1 MKRLLVLLALAGIT
15 VAQPVLRLK
24 SNRQTRQTGASEIRR
39 RDLGWSHRI
48 VEIEGGITAEK
59 LKALRERGVVPLRY
73 IPDGAVLVLQRD
85 DFAGVVDGALRSRP
99 LATAEKISPL
109 VDGLLIADGAA
120 SGVFVIEFHP
130 DVEDGAARSILA
142 ECGLWVKENSDLLPH
157 QLLARGTALEASR
170 LAAWDEVAY
179 IFPASEELLDG
190 RPVAACAGPLTEF
203 GQIGQYITQ
212 IGTGW
217 DGAGAGSVELGYSLE
232 RSTDKLSAAI
242 ISSAIARALAEWS
255 AVVLVKFTRVENPQ
269 APRSLNMLFGAGTH
283 GDAYP
288 FDGPGRVLAHTFY
301 PAPPNPEPLAGDLHF
316 DADEDWGGTSLDLYS
331 VALHE
336 LGHALG
342 LGHSD
347 QPGTVMYP
355 YYRKFDKLTGEDIQ
369 AIQSM
374 YAAGT
379 TQNTPPATPDVPPSQ
394 PVIPPSP
401 PPPPPPAPDPVRDT
415 VAPAVSITSP
425 ATTSV
430 STQATSIVIRGTAR
444 DRVGVT
450 RVTWTSSAGTSGIA
464 SGTTIWSSEAIPLM
478 MGTTTITVRAYDAA
492 GNSGW
497 RTVSVTRPAYL
508 RAVPVD
514 RTGFP
519 AQLPAA
525 QRTDQRSS
533 FAILEP
539 GTKIVSSRSGPVE
552 MQPASTPVC
561 SSRKRR

>member
-1 MKRLLVLLALAGIT
+1 M
-15 VAQPVLRLK
+15 
-24 SNRQTRQTGASEIRR
+24 
-39 RDLGWSHRI
+39 
-48 VEIEGGITAEK
+48 
-59 LKALRERGVVPLRY
+59 
-73 IPDGAVLVLQRD
+73 LQRD

-99 LATAEKISPL
+99 LAAAEKISPL

-130 DVEDGAARSILA
+130 DVEDGGARSILA

-203 GQIGQYITQ
+203 GQIGQYIAQ
-212 IGTGW
+212 IGAGW
-217 DGAGAGSVELGYSLE
+217 DGAGARSVELGYSLDH
-232 RSTDKLSAAI
+232 STDKLPTAT

-255 AVVLVKFTRVENPQ
+255 AVVLVKFTRVESPQ
-269 APRSLNMLFGAGTH
+269 APRSLNMLFGAGAH

-301 PAPPNPEPLAGDLHF
+301 PAPPNSEPLAGDLHF
-316 DADEDWGGTSLDLYS
+316 DADEAWGGASLDLYS

-336 LGHALG
+336 VGHALG

-347 QPGTVMYP
+347 QPGAVMYP

-374 YAAGT
+374 YAEGT
-379 TQNTPPATPDVPPSQ
+379 TQNTTPASPVAPPSQ
-394 PVIPPSP
+394 PVIPSAP
-401 PPPPPPAPDPVRDT
+401 PTPPPAPNPARDT
-415 VAPAVSITSP
+415 VAPAVSVTSP

-430 STQATSIVIRGTAR
+430 LTQASAIVIRGTAR
-444 DRVGVT
+444 DSIGVA
-450 RVTWTSSAGTSGIA
+450 RVTWTSSSGTSGIA
-464 SGTTIWSSEAIPLM
+464 SGTTMWSTEAIPLM
-478 MGTTTITVRAYDAA
+478 TGTATITVRAYDDA

-497 RTVSVTRPAYL
+497 RTVSVTRRGHLGAVPMNRTGSPVSR
-508 RAVPVD
+508 RAVE
-514 RTGFP
+514 RTN
-519 AQLPAA
+519 
-525 QRTDQRSS
+525 QRSS
-533 FAILEP
+533 FSIFEP